1 MQPYAENEQCRK
13 VEHVVKA
20 GGSIVMGGTHA
31 YLTTAEVAD
40 YLRLKERKV
49 YDLVSQGQIPCSRIT
64 GKLLFPRQQIDLW
77 VLSHLEGDQAQRLT
91 VPLVVAGSQDPLL
104 EWAIRESGSDLAM
117 LCQGSGDGVR
127 RLLDGKA
134 MLAGIHLLDA
144 TTRRYNEPIAL
155 GLSGVRD
162 LLIVRWATRQQ
173 GLLIPFDNPLKI
185 AALNDLQRPNV
196 RVAHRQP
203 EAGAAR
209 LLSCLL
215 QQAGMDSSAINWAP
229 HPSLSEDD
237 LALSI
242 CQGEADVG
250 LGVEA
255 AAHRQQLGFVPLC
268 EEPFDLIMQRR
279 SYFEPA
285 VQRLL
290 AFTQQKRFI
299 HRAAALGGY
308 NINELGKIIYNA

>member
-1 MQPYAENEQCRK
+1 MTER
-13 VEHVVKA
+13 
-20 GGSIVMGGTHA
+20 HA

-49 YDLVSQGQIPCSRIT
+49 YDLVSQGQIPCSRVT

-104 EWAIRESGSDLAM
+104 EWAVRESGSDLAM

-134 MLAGIHLLDA
+134 MLAGIHLLDPS
-144 TTRRYNEPIAL
+144 TQRYNEPSAL
-155 GLSGVRD
+155 GLSGMRD
-162 LLIVRWATRQQ
+162 LLIVRWATRRQ
-173 GLLIPFDNPLKI
+173 GLLVPTDNPLKI
-185 AALNDLQRPNV
+185 KALNDLKRPHL

-209 LLSCLL
+209 LLGFLL
-215 QQAGMDSSAINWAP
+215 QQAGI
-229 HPSLSEDD
+229 E
-237 LALSI
+237 SI

-285 VQRLL
+285 VQRLM
-290 AFTQQKRFI
+290 AFAQQARFAERSI
-299 HRAAALGGY
+299 QLGGY
-308 NINELGKIIYNA
+308 TIAETGKIIHNA

>member
-1 MQPYAENEQCRK
+1 MSER
-13 VEHVVKA
+13 
-20 GGSIVMGGTHA
+20 HA

-49 YDLVSQGQIPCSRIT
+49 YDLVRQGQIPCSRVT

-77 VLSHLEGDQAQRLT
+77 VLNHLEGDQAQRLS

-144 TTRRYNEPIAL
+144 TTQRYNEPGAL
-155 GLSGVRD
+155 GLSGMRD
-162 LLIVRWATRQQ
+162 LLIVHWAKRRQ
-173 GLLIPFDNPLKI
+173 GLLLPADNPLKI
-185 AALNDLQRPNV
+185 TGLGDLKRADV

-203 EAGAAR
+203 DAGAAR

-215 QQAGMDSSAINWAP
+215 QQAGVESSTLNWAP
-229 HPSLSEDD
+229 HASLSEDD

-242 CQGEADVG
+242 AQGEADVG

-255 AAHRQQLGFVPLC
+255 AAHRQQLGFIPLC

-285 VQRLL
+285 VQQLM
-290 AFTQQKRFI
+290 AFAQQARFAERSI
-299 HRAAALGGY
+299 QLGGY
-308 NINELGKIIYNA
+308 TIAETGKIVHNA